1 MERIFA
7 VLLLPNT
14 HSLLRKTS
22 NGHNCCYPSSNLSLL
37 FFDYYF
43 ITISTSCVA
52 CPYQSHQFAT
62 WSPWRGRQSQKRSLP
77 KRPLIGKPHFVEL
90 FSNVF
95 RSCQVGISLKYA
107 FSICIFCQGRP
118 LSISPWSL
126 MIFGRSDR
134 FLWSL
139 LFVSSLF
146 LALWDLYFYVS
157 LQIVGRRIKVIHG
170 ICQ

>member
-14 HSLLRKTS
+14 HFLLRKTS

-95 RSCQVGISLKYA
+95 RSCQAGISLKYA
-107 FSICIFCQGRP
+107 FPSVF
-118 LSISPWSL
+118 S
-126 MIFGRSDR
+126 FKVNR
-134 FLWSL
+134 FQFPHGLWWYL
-139 LFVSSLF
+139 EDLILFLVTSNCLF
-146 LALWDLYFYVS
+146 SFSLALWDLYFYI
-157 LQIVGRRIKVIHG
+157 LLR
-170 ICQ
+170 